1 MVFLRVIYF
10 RGRDYDKYQENIWC
24 ASFSTPQQGRSDQ
37 AKLAE
42 KTNLSVD
49 QISRIERGERA
60 PSLESIEKISNAL
73 KIRSSELFNFDDEET
88 TLLSENPSESLELW
102 KLLKSK
108 RPKQVKKITEIA
120 KIVLD

>member
-1 MVFLRVIYF
+1 MTTIKKKFGVRLFQLRNAA
-10 RGRDYDKYQENIWC
+10 GM
-24 ASFSTPQQGRSDQ
+24 TQ
-37 AKLAE
+37 ARLAE

-49 QISRIERGERA
+49 SISRIERGDRA

-73 KIRSSELFNFDDEET
+73 KVRSSELFNFDNEEIYA
-88 TLLSENPSESLELW
+88 LSENPIESMELW

-108 RPKQVKKITEIA
+108 RSKQVKKITEIA